1 MFGKSRS
8 RRGHEGDRSSPVD
21 FGKSAGQFVFQVG
34 AELLVHRRALFGRGG
49 PTRSRRLRGTG
60 STPQIVQ
67 STPLGRVGEPDD
79 IAGVVEFP
87 TSDAARW
94 ITGAS
99 VPAGGGAF

>member
-1 MFGKSRS
+1 MQPGRFREVCWSVRVPGRRGTSRAPPSAVRS
-8 RRGHEGDRSSPVD
+8 RRTDSLAAS
-21 FGKSAGQFVFQVG
+21 
-34 AELLVHRRALFGRGG
+34 
-49 PTRSRRLRGTG
+49 RGTG

-79 IAGVVEFP
+79 IAGVVDFP

-99 VPAGGGAF
+99 VPAGGGAC